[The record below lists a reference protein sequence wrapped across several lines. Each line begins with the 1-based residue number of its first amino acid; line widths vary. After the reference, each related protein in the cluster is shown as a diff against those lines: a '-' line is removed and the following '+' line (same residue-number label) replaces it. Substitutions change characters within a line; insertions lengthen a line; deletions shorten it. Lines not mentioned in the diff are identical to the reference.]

1 MYDAKGRAPRDRVI
15 EQHIPLVKK
24 LAYQL
29 KARLPANVEVD
40 DLIQAGT
47 IGLLDAMSRY
57 EATQNAQFETYAV
70 QRIRGAMLDEL
81 RSQDWLPRSVRQN
94 MRQIEAALGE
104 LQQELLRAPSEAEI
118 AARLQ
123 LSLEDYQQKL
133 NDGAGHQLV
142 YFDDFKSAGDDGH
155 DHFLDRHCQDSSHD
169 PLQQLLQDG
178 FREALIEAIDALP
191 EREKLLMGLYYEQEL
206 NLKEIGAVLGV
217 TESRVS
223 QLHSQAVARLRNHLR
238 RQEWTGAV

>member
-104 LQQELLRAPSEAEI
+104 LQQELLRPDEYSVIATLNLNGDYVSDALAAQVGGIGIAPGANLSDSVAMFEATHGTAPKYAGKDYVNPGSEILSAEMMLRHMGWVEAADLI
-118 AARLQ
+118 ISSMEKSILSKRVTYDFARL
-123 LSLEDYQQKL
+123 L
-133 NDGAGHQLV
+133 DGATQV
-142 YFDDFKSAGDDGH
+142 S
-155 DHFLDRHCQDSSHD
+155 CS
-169 PLQQLLQDG
+169 G
-178 FREALIEAIDALP
+178 FGEVMIEH
-191 EREKLLMGLYYEQEL
+191 M
-206 NLKEIGAVLGV
+206 
-217 TESRVS
+217 
-223 QLHSQAVARLRNHLR
+223 
-238 RQEWTGAV
+238 